1 MKKDGKNRPVMLHM
15 RTTRDKEQFMSKLW
29 MLKNK
34 ISFKKLSI
42 TNDYTL
48 GERKMI
54 RTLVDEA
61 NKRNTNET
69 GGYVWKVRGAPKE
82 GMRIIKIL
90 K

>member
-1 MKKDGKNRPVMLHM
+1 
-15 RTTRDKEQFMSKLW
+15 

-34 ISFKKLSI
+34 ISFKKVSI

-61 NKRNTNET
+61 N
-69 GGYVWKVRGAPKE
+69 GYVWKVRGAPKE